1 MTSMNRSADPNRL
14 ARSRDERGRSSP
26 RAAAASPAAPSP
38 VGPDVARARKRD
50 LGASVPGPSGSA
62 TAPAHPAP
70 AISEAAWQ
78 SRVLDL
84 ARLCAWRAF
93 HDHDS
98 RRNAAGL
105 PDLLLVRADR
115 LVAAELKAERGR
127 LRRPQQEWLAA
138 LDRVPGIEAYVWRPS
153 DWATV
158 MAVLR

>member
-1 MTSMNRSADPNRL
+1 MGRGMTSPTPELRSARRRL
-14 ARSRDERGRSSP
+14 A
-26 RAAAASPAAPSP
+26 ALSPAALS
-38 VGPDVARARKRD
+38 VRTDAARTRKRD

-62 TAPAHPAP
+62 TAPVRPAP
-70 AISEAAWQ
+70 VISEPAWQ

-84 ARLCAWRAF
+84 ARLRGWRAF

-115 LVAAELKAERGR
+115 LVAAELKSERGR

-138 LDRVPGIEAYVWRPS
+138 LDRVPGVETYLWRPS
-153 DWATV
+153 DWSTV

>member
-1 MTSMNRSADPNRL
+1 MT
-14 ARSRDERGRSSP
+14 
-26 RAAAASPAAPSP
+26 ASP
-38 VGPDVARARKRD
+38 
-50 LGASVPGPSGSA
+50 
-62 TAPAHPAP
+62 TPAMP
-70 AISEAAWQ
+70 EAAWQ
-78 SRVLDL
+78 GRVLDL

-105 PDLLLVRADR
+105 PDLLLVRGDR

-127 LRRPQQEWLAA
+127 LRAGQREWLAA
-138 LDRVPGIEAYVWRPS
+138 LDRVAGVETYVWRPS